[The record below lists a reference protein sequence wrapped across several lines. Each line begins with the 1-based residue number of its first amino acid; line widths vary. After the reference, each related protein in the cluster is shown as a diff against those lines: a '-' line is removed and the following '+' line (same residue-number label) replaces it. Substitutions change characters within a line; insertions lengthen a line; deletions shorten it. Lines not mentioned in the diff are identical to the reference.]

1 MNMWNKWKIFDW
13 TVKGV
18 TALLTVLAIVA
29 SIALCVAIIFGSFK
43 LITWLL

>member
-1 MNMWNKWKIFDW
+1 MNKWKIFDW

-18 TALLTVLAIVA
+18 TALLVVLSIVA
-29 SIALCVAIIFGSFK
+29 SIALCMAIIFGSFK

>member
-1 MNMWNKWKIFDW
+1 MNKWKIYDLV
-13 TVKGV
+13 TKGI
-18 TALLTVLAIVA
+18 TALLMVLSIVA